1 MPGSWFYIGTI
12 VLIAKK
18 IDWHFKSKI
27 VESVKRPKW
36 KKNLDI
42 GKLLNVQSFVG
53 SYHKSVIPADCN
65 TIMTKLY

>member
-1 MPGSWFYIGTI
+1 MPGSWFSIGTI

-36 KKNLDI
+36 NKNLDI
-42 GKLLNVQSFVG
+42 GKLVQIVS
-53 SYHKSVIPADCN
+53 S
-65 TIMTKLY
+65 TKYGQASSC